1 MLVEFTLYANNNLIN
16 VFKFIIIV
24 FKAGIAIHFP
34 MFGNWSP
41 NYVISTIQWWGSY
54 GVTAKSLLSNNIIT
68 PWNCLWVIT
77 L

>member
-34 MFGNWSP
+34 MFGN
-41 NYVISTIQWWGSY
+41 
-54 GVTAKSLLSNNIIT
+54 
-68 PWNCLWVIT
+68 
-77 L
+77 